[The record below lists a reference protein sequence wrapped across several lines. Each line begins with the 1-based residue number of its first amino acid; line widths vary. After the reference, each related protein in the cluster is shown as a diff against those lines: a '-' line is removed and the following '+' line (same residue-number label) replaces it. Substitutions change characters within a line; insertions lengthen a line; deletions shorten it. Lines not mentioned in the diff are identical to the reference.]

1 MRLKSIIITIIVLLA
16 AAALVYFGYQTIGSQ
31 QANADEGLQTVVVER
46 GTLRASV
53 DATGSV
59 VPETRLELNFESAG
73 RVAEIMVEE
82 GDQVE
87 AGEVLARLDTADL
100 EQALIQAQASLAI
113 SEAQLVQ
120 TEDGA
125 SAEDLASARAALE
138 SALADYEEVKD
149 GPSQEDITVAKASME
164 KARIA
169 LEKAQAD
176 YDKISWQAGLGA
188 TAEAKALQQASVD
201 YEGARAQYE
210 LTVDHPTDSELKQAA
225 AQVAQAQATLATLEE
240 QPTPEDLAIAR
251 AQVTQARS
259 TLTQAQLNLEDAT
272 LLAPFAG
279 TVADVN
285 IEVGQIVNSGT
296 PVIVLT
302 DPTSYYV
309 DLYIDETDIGQ
320 ILNHQ
325 NGGQPAV
332 ITLDAFPDEEIEG
345 KVIAIK
351 SIGTVSGGIVT
362 YEVRVEIAPTEVP
375 AKPDMTASATVVVE
389 EKENVLLIPNRAIRR
404 EGDVEY
410 VEVLPSTSSGQR
422 AGTEVRRVAIATGAS
437 NDTVTEVTGG
447 LEEGDA
453 VVTDVVRDTEFQGPM
468 GMFGG
473 GGE

>member
-1 MRLKSIIITIIVLLA
+1 VKLKSIVITVIVLLA
-16 AAALVYFGYQTIGSQ
+16 AVALVFVGSRVMGGHQADAAEGIQT
-31 QANADEGLQTVVVER
+31 AVVER

-59 VPETRLELNFESAG
+59 VPETRLELSFKSAG
-73 RVAEIMVEE
+73 RMAEIMVEE
-82 GDQVE
+82 GEQVE
-87 AGEVLARLDTADL
+87 AGKVLARLETADV

-113 SEAQLVQ
+113 ATAQLAQ

-138 SALADYEEVKD
+138 SALADYEEVKA
-149 GPSQEDITVAKASME
+149 GPRQEDITVAKADME

-188 TAEAKALQQASVD
+188 TVEASTLQQASID
-201 YEGARAQYE
+201 YERARAQYE
-210 LTVDHPTDSELKQAA
+210 LTVDYPTDSELKQAE
-225 AQVAQAQATLATLEE
+225 AQIAQARATLADLEE
-240 QPTPEDLAIAR
+240 KPTPEELAIAQ

-259 TLTQAQLNLEDAT
+259 ALAQAQLNIGEAT
-272 LLAPFAG
+272 LVAPFTG

-285 IEVGQIVNSGT
+285 IEVGQMVNSST

-302 DPTSYYV
+302 DLTSYHV
-309 DLYIDETDIGQ
+309 DLYVDETEIGQ
-320 ILNHQ
+320 VQ
-325 NGGQPAV
+325 VGQPVV
-332 ITLDAFPDEEIEG
+332 ITPDAFPDEEIEG
-345 KVIAIK
+345 EVTAIK

-362 YEVRVEIAPTEVP
+362 YEVRVEIALTEVP
-375 AKPDMTASATVVVE
+375 IRSDMTASATVVIE
-389 EKENVLLIPNRAIRR
+389 EKEDVLLIPNRAIRR

-410 VEVLPSTSSGQR
+410 VKVLV
-422 AGTEVRRVAIATGAS
+422 GTEVRRVSIATGAS
-437 NDTVTEVTGG
+437 NGTVTEVTAG
-447 LEEGDA
+447 LEEGEA
-453 VVTDVVRDTEFQGPM
+453 VVTNVVRGNQFQGPM

>member
-1 MRLKSIIITIIVLLA
+1 VRLKNIVITIIILLA
-16 AAALVYFGYQTIGSQ
+16 AVALVFVGSRFMGGN
-31 QANADEGLQTVVVER
+31 QANAAEGIQTVVVER

-59 VPETRLELNFESAG
+59 APETRLELSFKSAG

-87 AGEVLARLDTADL
+87 AGEVLARLETADL
-100 EQALIQAQASLAI
+100 EQAIIQAQANLAI
-113 SEAQLVQ
+113 SEAQLTQ

-138 SALADYEEVKD
+138 SALADYEEVKA
-149 GPSQEDITVAKASME
+149 GPSQEDITVAKADME

-188 TAEAKALQQASVD
+188 TIEASTLHQASVD
-201 YEGARAQYE
+201 YERARAQYE
-210 LTVDHPTDSELKQAA
+210 LTVDRPTDSELKQAEA
-225 AQVAQAQATLATLEE
+225 QIAQVQATLAAFEE
-240 QPTPEDLAIAR
+240 QPTPEELAIAR

-259 TLTQAQLNLEDAT
+259 TRTQAQLDLEEAT
-272 LLAPFAG
+272 LVAPFAG

-285 IEVGQIVNSGT
+285 IEVGQIVNSST

-302 DPTSYYV
+302 DLTSYYV
-309 DLYIDETDIGQ
+309 DLYVDETEIGQ
-320 ILNHQ
+320 VQ
-325 NGGQPAV
+325 VGQPVV
-332 ITLDAFPDEEIEG
+332 ITPDAFPDEEIEG
-345 KVIAIK
+345 EVMAIK

-375 AKPDMTASATVVVE
+375 IRSDMTASATVVVE
-389 EKENVLLIPNRAIRR
+389 EKEDAVLIPNRAIRR

-410 VEVLPSTSSGQR
+410 VEVLV
-422 AGTEVRRVAIATGAS
+422 GTEVRRVAIATGAS
-437 NDTVTEVTGG
+437 NGAVTEVTAG

-453 VVTDVVRDTEFQGPM
+453 VVTNVVRGNQFQGPM
-468 GMFGG
+468 GMFGD
-473 GGE
+473 EE

>member
-1 MRLKSIIITIIVLLA
+1 MSRKSIVITIIVLLTA
-16 AAALVYFGYQTIGSQ
+16 VALVFVGSRFVGSNQATAAEGIQT
-31 QANADEGLQTVVVER
+31 AVVER

-59 VPETRLELNFESAG
+59 APETRLELSFKSAG

-87 AGEVLARLDTADL
+87 AGEALARLETADL
-100 EQALIQAQASLAI
+100 EQVLIQAQASLAI
-113 SEAQLVQ
+113 SEAELAQ
-120 TEDGA
+120 TEAGA
-125 SAEDLASARAALE
+125 SAEDLASARAELE
-138 SALADYEEVKD
+138 SALANYEEVKA

-176 YDKISWQAGLGA
+176 YDKISWQTGLGA
-188 TAEAKALQQASVD
+188 TAEASALQQASVD
-201 YEGARAQYE
+201 YEEARAQYE
-210 LTVDHPTDSELKQAA
+210 LTVDHPTDKELKEAA
-225 AQVAQAQATLATLEE
+225 AQVAQARANLAELEKK
-240 QPTPEDLAIAR
+240 PTPEELAIAR
-251 AQVTQARS
+251 AQVTQAQS
-259 TLTQAQLNLEDAT
+259 ALAQAQLNLEEAT
-272 LLAPFAG
+272 LAAPFAG

-285 IEVGQIVNSGT
+285 IEVGQMVNSST

-302 DPTSYYV
+302 DLISYYV

-325 NGGQPAV
+325 NGGQPV
-332 ITLDAFPDEEIEG
+332 IVTLDAFPDEEIEG
-345 KVIAIK
+345 EVTAIK

-375 AKPDMTASATVVVE
+375 IRSDMTASAVVVVE
-389 EKENVLLIPNRAIRR
+389 EKENVLLIPNRAIRYE
-404 EGDVEY
+404 EGVEY
-410 VEVLPSTSSGQR
+410 VEVLDQSG
-422 AGTEVRRVAIATGAS
+422 GTEVRRVAIATGAS
-437 NDTVTEVTGG
+437 NDAVTEVTAG
-447 LEEGDA
+447 LEEGD
-453 VVTDVVRDTEFQGPM
+453 VVATSVVRGTEFRGPG

>member
-1 MRLKSIIITIIVLLA
+1 VRLKSIVITIIVLLA
-16 AAALVYFGYQTIGSQ
+16 AVALVFAGSQ
-31 QANADEGLQTVVVER
+31 LMGGSQADADEGIQTVVVER

-113 SEAQLVQ
+113 NEAQLAQ

-125 SAEDLASARAALE
+125 SAEELASAWASLE
-138 SALADYEEVKD
+138 SALANYEEVKA
-149 GPSQEDITVAKASME
+149 GPSQEDITVAKADME
-164 KARIA
+164 NARIA

-176 YDKISWQAGLGA
+176 YDKISWQAGIGA
-188 TAEAKALQQASVD
+188 TYEAQALQQASVD
-201 YEGARAQYE
+201 YERARAQYE
-210 LTVDHPTDSELKQAA
+210 LTVGHPTDSELKQAA
-225 AQVAQAQATLATLEE
+225 AQVAQAQATLAALEE

-251 AQVTQARS
+251 AQVTQAQS
-259 TLTQAQLNLEDAT
+259 SLTQAQLNLEDAT
-272 LLAPFAG
+272 LMAPFAG

-285 IEVGQIVNSGT
+285 IEVGQMVNSST
-296 PVIVLT
+296 PVVVLT
-302 DPTSYYV
+302 NLTNHYV
-309 DLYIDETDIGQ
+309 DLYIDETEIGQ
-320 ILNHQ
+320 VRV
-325 NGGQPAV
+325 GQPAV

-345 KVIAIK
+345 KVMAIK
-351 SIGTVSGGIVT
+351 SVGTVSGGIVT

-389 EKENVLLIPNRAIRR
+389 EKGNVLLIPNRAIRR

>member
-1 MRLKSIIITIIVLLA
+1 MSRKSIVITIIVLLTA
-16 AAALVYFGYQTIGSQ
+16 VALVFVGSRFVGSNQATAAEGIQT
-31 QANADEGLQTVVVER
+31 AVVER

-59 VPETRLELNFESAG
+59 APETRLELSFKSAG

-87 AGEVLARLDTADL
+87 AGEALARLETADL

-113 SEAQLVQ
+113 SEAELAQ
-120 TEDGA
+120 TEAGA
-125 SAEDLASARAALE
+125 GAEELASARAELE
-138 SALADYEEVKD
+138 SALANYEEVKA

-176 YDKISWQAGLGA
+176 YDKISWQTGLGA
-188 TAEAKALQQASVD
+188 TSEASALQQASVD
-201 YEGARAQYE
+201 YEEARAQYE
-210 LTVDHPTDSELKQAA
+210 LTVDHPTDKELKEAA
-225 AQVAQAQATLATLEE
+225 AQVAQARATLADLEKK
-240 QPTPEDLAIAR
+240 PTPEELAIAR

-259 TLTQAQLNLEDAT
+259 ALAQAQLNLEDAT
-272 LLAPFAG
+272 LAAPFAG

-285 IEVGQIVNSGT
+285 IEVGQMVNSST

-302 DPTSYYV
+302 DLISYYV

-325 NGGQPAV
+325 NGGQPV
-332 ITLDAFPDEEIEG
+332 IVTLDAFPDEEIEG
-345 KVIAIK
+345 EVTAIK

-362 YEVRVEIAPTEVP
+362 YEVRVEIAPTEIP
-375 AKPDMTASATVVVE
+375 IRSDMTASATVVVE
-389 EKENVLLIPNRAIRR
+389 EKENVLLIPNRAIRYE
-404 EGDVEY
+404 EGVEY
-410 VEVLPSTSSGQR
+410 VEVLDQSG
-422 AGTEVRRVAIATGAS
+422 GTEVRRVAIATGAS
-437 NDTVTEVTGG
+437 NGTVTEVTAG
-447 LEEGDA
+447 LEEGD
-453 VVTDVVRDTEFQGPM
+453 VVATSVVRGTEFRGPG